1 MLKSLG
7 LDMPAKAKEQNGQDA
22 VGEFD
27 IEKFYTFQFFTPKK
41 IHSKA
46 WVIKLAFPFSE
57 RNQADAKLAR
67 IPVPPTAF
75 QYFTRAALRKS
86 PRVSK

>member
-1 MLKSLG
+1 MSTMLKSLG

-27 IEKFYTFQFFTPKK
+27 IEKFYTFQFFTQNHP
-41 IHSKA
+41 IHGLSNE
-46 WVIKLAFPFSE
+46 LFPFLLVE
-57 RNQADAKLAR
+57 PNQADAKLAR

-75 QYFTRAALRKS
+75 Q
-86 PRVSK
+86 

>member
-1 MLKSLG
+1 MSTMLKSLG

-46 WVIKLAFPFSE
+46 WVIKLAFSS
-57 RNQADAKLAR
+57 NAG
-67 IPVPPTAF
+67 
-75 QYFTRAALRKS
+75 
-86 PRVSK
+86 

>member
-1 MLKSLG
+1 
-7 LDMPAKAKEQNGQDA
+7 MPAKAKEQNGQDA

-46 WVIKLAFPFSE
+46 WVIKLAFPFSSNAGWTKPS
-57 RNQADAKLAR
+57 RCKTGANSSS
-67 IPVPPTAF
+67 TAL
-75 QYFTRAALRKS
+75 Q
-86 PRVSK
+86 